1 LIPVNGQEEL
11 MGLKLIVVL
20 ASGRGRDERAIN
32 LGAQMAVEHDAKVE
46 IRPVYSD
53 SAADMIA
60 LGAAV
65 GAALSQT
72 VIDELLAAEGEVQRR
87 IETVARM
94 GAAKRGAAFGFGVG
108 GSRISVL
115 ARKLQPALA
124 LARRTA
130 LADLVVLAHDQSG
143 DSPMRRHLGEVLLN
157 LGAPV
162 LVARGDGGV
171 AGAAAIAWDGSPQAG
186 RAIRASLPMLQRAS
200 SVHVVQCPTGLDF
213 QANDPD
219 IGRLKDYLD
228 LYGVGID
235 DVELAEGD
243 DEGAALLSLAQSRG
257 AALFVA
263 GAWGRSRVRETIFGG
278 ATRTFLQK
286 DEGPSLLLAH

>member
-1 LIPVNGQEEL
+1 
-11 MGLKLIVVL
+11 MGLKLILVL

-32 LGAQMAVEHDAKVE
+32 YGAQMAVEHDAKVE
-46 IRPVYSD
+46 ILPVYSD

-94 GAAKRGAAFGFGVG
+94 GAAKRGAAFGFGGG

-130 LADLVVLAHDQSG
+130 LADLVVIAHDQSG

-162 LVARGDGGV
+162 LVARGDGDGGV
-171 AGAAAIAWDGSPQAG
+171 ASAAAIAWDGSPQAG

-213 QANDPD
+213 QVNDPH

-257 AALFVA
+257 ATLFVA

>member
-1 LIPVNGQEEL
+1 MIPVNGQEEL
-11 MGLKLIVVL
+11 IGLKLIVVL
-20 ASGRGRDERAIN
+20 ASGRERDERAIN
-32 LGAQMAVEHDAKVE
+32 FGAQMAVEHDAKVE
-46 IRPVYSD
+46 ILPVYSD

-94 GAAKRGAAFGFGVG
+94 GAAKRGAAFGFGDG

-171 AGAAAIAWDGSPQAG
+171 AGAAAIAWDGSRQAG
-186 RAIRASLPMLQRAS
+186 RAIRASLPILQRAS
-200 SVHVVQCPTGLDF
+200 SVHVVQCPTGLNF
-213 QANDPD
+213 QVNDPD

-257 AALFVA
+257 ATLFVA

>member
-1 LIPVNGQEEL
+1 

-20 ASGRGRDERAIN
+20 ASGRERDERAIN
-32 LGAQMAVEHDAKVE
+32 FGAQMAVEHDAKVE
-46 IRPVYSD
+46 ILPVYSD

-60 LGAAV
+60 MGAAV
-65 GAALSQT
+65 GATLSQT

-87 IETVARM
+87 IETVARLV
-94 GAAKRGAAFGFGVG
+94 AAKRGAAFGFGDG

-162 LVARGDGGV
+162 LVARGDGEGGV

-186 RAIRASLPMLQRAS
+186 RAIRASLPILQRAS

-213 QANDPD
+213 QVNDPH

-257 AALFVA
+257 ATLFVA

-286 DEGPSLLLAH
+286 DDGPSLLLAH